1 MKKISLLWLLGVF
14 ALVPAAQAQWQT
26 ITYTLRGGWNA
37 IYLQGDVT
45 YTTPDLVFART
56 ASVVSVW
63 RWNPNPNPAQFK
75 VSAVTP
81 SASSPEWSVWRKGD
95 SANSTL
101 TSLAGQTAYL
111 VQCSG
116 SAADTYTLTITQ
128 QMLPPRSMWLRTGAN
143 FLGFPATT
151 GATAPTLSAYFS
163 TFPSA
168 IASNARVYKYV
179 GGPLGTG
186 NPIQIYSPSTEKIDS
201 TQAYWFEAMVVG
213 DFSAPI
219 EIKPVSSAGLAF
231 GRTQDYLTV
240 RLFNRT
246 AAAVTVTV
254 APVASGSL
262 PDQITIANNGTVTA
276 TPSPVTLAAVPLR
289 RRTFNAATSTYTETA
304 ITGSYTEVIPPLSE
318 VQLTFGVDRTLM
330 TAPVGTA
337 YGSFLRFTDA
347 GNLMNALLPCSASVT
362 SPAGLW
368 VGDALLSNVVTQAP
382 GGGGSVAGGTYP
394 LRIILHVDDAGLVRL
409 LSKVYIGKI
418 AGSTSSVGLTL
429 QESDLQT
436 DTLASAQ
443 RISAAHLPLDLAYV
457 AESGSA
463 FAAGGRIELE
473 VPLAFTDRTNPF
485 VHTYHP
491 DHDNRDAQ
499 FRPLTAPGIESYTV
513 VRSIALTFG
522 AAATG
527 ATLGTSGQAGT
538 PTTTTTSTN
547 TDVTA
552 PLVGS
557 SSGPA
562 STIALSAPLTWSA
575 NTVSATYQEQIT
587 GLHRATL
594 SVSGSVKLNRIS
606 EIGTLK

>member
-1 MKKISLLWLLGVF
+1 MKKLSFLLFGLC
-14 ALVPAAQAQWQT
+14 ALVPALRAQWQT
-26 ITYTLRGGWNA
+26 TTYTLRGGWNA
-37 IYLQGDVT
+37 IYLQGDAS
-45 YTTPDLVFART
+45 YTTPDLLFART
-56 ASVVSVW
+56 ASVLSVW

-95 SANSTL
+95 TVNSTL

-111 VQCSG
+111 VQCAG
-116 SAADTYTLTITQ
+116 SATDTYTLAITQ
-128 QMLPPRSMWLRTGAN
+128 LMLPPRSMWLRTGAN
-143 FLGFPATT
+143 FLGFPAAT
-151 GATAPTLSAYFS
+151 GTTAPTLSTYFA
-163 TFPSA
+163 TFPAA

-179 GGPLGTG
+179 GGDLGPA
-186 NPIQIYSPSTEKIDS
+186 NPVQIYSPSTEKIDA
-201 TQAYWFEAMVVG
+201 TQAYWFEATVVG

-246 AAAVTVTV
+246 AAAATVTV
-254 APVASGSL
+254 APVASGPL
-262 PDQITIANNGTVTA
+262 PDQIKVANDGTVTS

-289 RRTFNAATSTYTETA
+289 RRTFNSATSSYTETA

-362 SPAGLW
+362 STAGLW

-382 GGGGSVAGGTYP
+382 GGGGSAAGGTYP
-394 LRIILHVDDAGLVRL
+394 LRIILHVDDAGMVRL
-409 LSKVYIGKI
+409 LAQVYMGKL
-418 AGSTSSVGLTL
+418 AGSTSSTGLTVR
-429 QESDLQT
+429 ESDLQA
-436 DTLASAQ
+436 DALGSAQ
-443 RISAAHLPLDLAYV
+443 RLSAAHLPLDLAYV
-457 AESGSA
+457 AKSGST
-463 FAAGGRIELE
+463 FSAGGRIELE
-473 VPLAFTDRTNPF
+473 VPLAFNDRTNPF

-491 DHDNRDAQ
+491 DHDNRDAK
-499 FRPLTAPGIESYTV
+499 FSPLTTPGIESYTV

-522 AAATG
+522 GAVTGGAAATS
-527 ATLGTSGQAGT
+527 TQASA
-538 PTTTTTSTN
+538 PASTTTN
-547 TDVTA
+547 TGGTA
-552 PLVGS
+552 PLTGS
-557 SSGPA
+557 STAPA
-562 STIALSAPLTWSA
+562 TTVANAAPLTWSA
-575 NTVSATYQEQIT
+575 NTVSAIYQEQIT

-594 SVSGSVKLNRIS
+594 TVSGSVKLTRIS